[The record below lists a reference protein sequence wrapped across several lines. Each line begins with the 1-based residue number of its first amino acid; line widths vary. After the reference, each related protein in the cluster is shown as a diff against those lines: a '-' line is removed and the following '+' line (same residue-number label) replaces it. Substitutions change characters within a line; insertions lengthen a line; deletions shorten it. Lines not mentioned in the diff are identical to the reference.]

1 MNEQELKQ
9 RVKSTFDT
17 VATVYDCE
25 ALRFF
30 NSAAALLPTVFGFQ
44 GNESVLDVCAGT
56 GTPAMAMA
64 ACLPHGSVT
73 AVDLS
78 EAMLSQAA
86 AKCSQAGLDNV
97 SFHPMDMTQMQFS
110 DGMFDAA
117 NCSFGVF
124 FVEDMVGVLRHIAS
138 KIRPGGAVVTTHF
151 RVGSFGRLTDMF
163 INRAQAYG
171 LEVPPPGWMK
181 VATEEQNIAL
191 FKESG
196 LLDCELARHDLGYF
210 LDGPLQWWD
219 VIWNAGYRG
228 LIAGLDEES
237 LARFKR
243 EHLEEV
249 AQLVTP
255 DGLKLDIE
263 VLITKGYRA

>member
-1 MNEQELKQ
+1 MNEQEQKQ
-9 RVKSTFDT
+9 RVKSTFDA
-17 VATVYDCE
+17 VATGYDCE

-30 NSAAALLPTVFGFQ
+30 NSAAALLPTVFDFQ

-56 GTPAMAMA
+56 GTPALAMA

-86 AKCSQAGLDNV
+86 EKCHKAGLGNV
-97 SFHPMDMTQMQFS
+97 RFHSMDMTQMQFA
-110 DGMFDAA
+110 DGTFDAA

-124 FVEDMVGVLRHIAS
+124 FVEDMVGALRHITS
-138 KIRPGGAVVTTHF
+138 KVKPGGVVVTTHF
-151 RVGSFGRLTDMF
+151 RTGSFGRLADMF
-163 INRAQAYG
+163 ARRAQAFG
-171 LEVPPPGWMK
+171 IEVSPPGWMK

-191 FKESG
+191 FQESG
-196 LLDCELARHDLGYF
+196 LVDCEVTHHDLGYF
-210 LDGPLQWWD
+210 LEGPGQWWD

-228 LIAGLDEES
+228 LIAGLDEVS
-237 LARFKR
+237 LARFKQ

-249 AQLVTP
+249 AELMTP
-255 DGLKLDIE
+255 DGLRFDLD
-263 VLITKGYRA
+263 VLVTRGYCA